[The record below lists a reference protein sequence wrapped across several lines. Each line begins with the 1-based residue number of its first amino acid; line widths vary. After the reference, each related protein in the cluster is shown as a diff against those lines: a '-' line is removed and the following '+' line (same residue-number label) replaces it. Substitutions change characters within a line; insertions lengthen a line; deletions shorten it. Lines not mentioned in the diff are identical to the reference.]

1 MGILTLDE
9 DIFTWLTQLD
19 VIPNEGKKVGNNK
32 LEIPSNIS
40 TYLENGILI
49 GKLVLQLQKQLKLY
63 NVSFTNMES
72 FKD

>member
-9 DIFTWLTQLD
+9 EIFTWLTQLD
-19 VIPNEGKKVGNNK
+19 VIPNESKKVGNNK

-49 GKLVLQLQKQLKLY
+49 GKLVLQL
-63 NVSFTNMES
+63 
-72 FKD
+72 